1 MEKRVVYFNSRDEL
15 LRLDISKIVYFEGD
29 GNYTNIVTVNKL
41 KAVVHLNLSQMVD
54 HLARQLGPDTAV
66 FMRIGKRFI
75 INMHYVY
82 QLNVLKQKIVLT
94 DYNSFAFQISLS
106 KEALRKA
113 KELILAEKL

>member
-1 MEKRVVYFNSRDEL
+1 MEKKVVYFNSRDEL

-54 HLARQLGPDTAV
+54 HLARQLGPDATI

-82 QLNVLKQKIVLT
+82 QLNVLKQRLIMT
-94 DYNSFAFQISLS
+94 DYCSFAFQISLS
-106 KEALRKA
+106 KDALRKA
-113 KELILAEKL
+113 KDLILAEKL